1 MDIKKNEK
9 HDMIILEIRG
19 EIEVFSLPMLQRKA
33 ESCLGAAD
41 QIIMDL
47 KDLTYIDSA
56 GLGFLV
62 NFNDRL
68 QTRDQRLSLSNL
80 QPHVEKTF
88 RIMHL
93 DKILDIRKGNEVLLG

>member
-1 MDIKKNEK
+1 MEIKKSERQ
-9 HDMIILEIRG
+9 DAIVLEIRG
-19 EIEVFSLPMLQRKA
+19 EIEVFSLPLLQRKA
-33 ESCLGAAD
+33 EACLGGAD
-41 QIIMDL
+41 QVIMDL
-47 KDLTYIDSA
+47 KGLTYIDSA

-68 QTRDQRLSLSNL
+68 QTRDQRLALSNL

-93 DKILDIRKGNEVLLG
+93 DKILDIRQGSELLLR

>member
-1 MDIKKNEK
+1 MEIKKSERQ
-9 HDMIILEIRG
+9 DAIILEVRG
-19 EIEVFSLPMLQRKA
+19 EIEVFSLPMLQKKA
-33 ESCLGAAD
+33 ESCLGSAD
-41 QIIMDL
+41 QVIMDL

-68 QTRDQRLSLSNL
+68 QTRDQRLFLSNL

-93 DKILDIRKGNEVLLG
+93 DKILDIRKPNEVLMG

>member
-1 MDIKKNEK
+1 MDIKMSERQ
-9 HDMIILEIRG
+9 DSIIMQIKG
-19 EIEVFSLPMLQRKA
+19 EIEVFSLPQLQRKA
-33 ESCLGAAD
+33 EACLGSAD
-41 QIIMDL
+41 QVVLDL
-47 KDLTYIDSA
+47 RDLTYIDSA

-68 QTRDQRLSLSNL
+68 QTRDQRLCLSNL

-93 DKILDIRKGNEVLLG
+93 DKILDIRKRDEVLSG